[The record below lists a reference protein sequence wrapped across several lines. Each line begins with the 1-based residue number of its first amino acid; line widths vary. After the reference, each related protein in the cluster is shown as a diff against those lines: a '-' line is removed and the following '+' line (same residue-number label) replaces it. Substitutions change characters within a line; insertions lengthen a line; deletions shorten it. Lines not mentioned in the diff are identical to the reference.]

1 VLVFVAVV
9 AVCLTGIV
17 GSAFFPSRAR
27 AEIGPPPAAPPI
39 SPAVTVLESPTH
51 PSEAAWYT
59 SRGVGLHW
67 EGSPVS
73 YSVGGW
79 YPPGAKVND
88 VDVAGDVAYIV
99 DGSIGLVMLEV
110 GDRAHPAVL
119 AEYTGAA
126 DLPGSARA
134 FERVAVQGDY
144 AYCAGYYYVF
154 PDRHYFVAVVD
165 VTDPSS
171 PAIVNRLDLEATATG
186 ALLVRD
192 GYVYMTSDNG
202 AGEAWLDVV
211 DARDPTQLVYA
222 GGCEVPPGVGALG
235 SSQMAF
241 KDGFLY
247 IPTDSGG
254 QLTVADAS
262 DPSSPTVVTTLADDC
277 VQPCVDGSLLFAF
290 DHGSTSAVTSAVNVF
305 DIADPQSVH
314 LEGTM
319 PTHPSS
325 GPWLHA
331 TGCLVVSDQSLSRRY
346 LFGNLELQWYD
357 TYNGYW
363 LDFTEIFDV
372 TQPLPHAGLAGDLD
386 VGTDYSSLCFA
397 NSSLFGGISILGGD
411 ANGLS
416 IRHVGPDAYSYVLD
430 QNPSGTPDT
439 TPDGKQSGLGA
450 DHTLTAP
457 GDGVYYFHVRA
468 ADHAGTWG
476 PTVTRKVQI
485 DGTAPTASDNADESW
500 HQGGFTLNI
509 TGSDATSGFRRMYLS
524 IDGKS
529 PSGGYV
535 YSPTVSPSFD
545 TWKRGGG
552 SGTHTVSYRVY
563 DKAGNSTSLVTR
575 TVKIDGKPPQTANDA
590 PRDSTGAPVPQSQAL
605 TVNLTAADQAALS
618 GVKETWW
625 SLDGGGWTKGTSVS
639 VPAVNGYHFVRY
651 YSVDNAGNSES
662 VKTCTVRMVVSAKAL
677 HRGLAARRT

>member
-1 VLVFVAVV
+1 M
-9 AVCLTGIV
+9 
-17 GSAFFPSRAR
+17 
-27 AEIGPPPAAPPI
+27 
-39 SPAVTVLESPTH
+39 
-51 PSEAAWYT
+51 
-59 SRGVGLHW
+59 
-67 EGSPVS
+67 S
-73 YSVGGW
+73 YAVGGW
-79 YPPGAKVND
+79 HPPGAMVDD
-88 VDVAGDVAYIV
+88 VEVVGDVAYV
-99 DGSIGLVMLEV
+99 VSHHSYLEPSDYEGLVILDV
-110 GDRAHPAVL
+110 SDPANPAVL
-119 AEYTGAA
+119 GDYTGAA
-126 DLPGSARA
+126 DFPSSVLA
-134 FERVAVQGDY
+134 FERVAVQGDHAYLGGWY
-144 AYCAGYYYVF
+144 AAGGE
-154 PDRHYFVAVVD
+154 RHFVAVVD
-165 VTDPSS
+165 VSDPSS
-171 PAIVNRLDLEATATG
+171 LAIVDRLDLEATATG

-202 AGEAWLDVV
+202 AAEAWLDVV

-222 GGCEVPPGVGALG
+222 GGCEVPPGVGARQ

-241 KDGFLY
+241 KDGFLF
-247 IPTDSGG
+247 IPTGSGG

-262 DPSSPTVVTTLADDC
+262 DPSSPIVVTTLADDC

-290 DHGSTSAVTSAVNVF
+290 DHGSTSALTSAVNVF
-305 DIADPQSVH
+305 DIADPHSVH

-319 PTHPSS
+319 FTHPSS

-331 TGCLVVSDQSLSRRY
+331 TGCLVLSDQSLSRRY

-357 TYNGYW
+357 AYNGYW

-372 TQPLPHAGLAGDLD
+372 TQPLPLGGLVGDLD

-430 QNPSGTPDT
+430 QNPAGSPDT
-439 TPDGKQSGLGA
+439 TPDGTQSGLGA

-485 DGTAPTASDNADESW
+485 DTAAPTASDNADESW

-535 YSPTVSPSFD
+535 YSPTVSPTFD

-552 SGTHTVSYRVY
+552 SGIHTVSYRIY
-563 DKAGNSTSLVTR
+563 DRAGNSTSLITR

-590 PRDSTGAPVPQSQAL
+590 PRDSAGVPVPQSQAL
-605 TVNLTAADQAALS
+605 TVHLTPTDQAALS

-625 SLDGGGWTKGTSVS
+625 SLDGGTWTKGTSVS

-651 YSVDNAGNSES
+651 YSTDNAGNSES
-662 VKTCTVRMVVSAKAL
+662 VRTCTVRMVISAKAL